1 MVKAIREW
9 PTPTSASEVRSFY
22 GLISFYRRF
31 IKDFSSIIA
40 PFNELVKEN
49 VKFVWVE
56 KQETTFAFF
65 FLKLFYALILPL
77 LAFTKTFELKCDTL
91 SIDIGAVLMQEGC
104 SITYFS
110 EKLMRALLNYS
121 EERCTLV

>member
-65 FLKLFYALILPL
+65 FFKVILC
-77 LAFTKTFELKCDTL
+77 TY
-91 SIDIGAVLMQEGC
+91 S
-104 SITYFS
+104 SITCFY
-110 EKLMRALLNYS
+110 
-121 EERCTLV
+121 